1 MKNALIGLFFFC
13 LYGVVYPQS
22 SKESDSYYHQIALQN
37 HDAGNDSLAFIFAQ
51 KSLSIVESQGDT
63 LTEKYAEYLHDA
75 GMFSI
80 MGNNDFDAF
89 YHYMQRA
96 ISLKKRLYGES
107 QDYYWSIQSLG
118 DGMLY
123 YSLNTSFP
131 QNISLLEMTIE
142 TYELIPLPDTL
153 QNYYVALN
161 NLAEAY
167 ENVDLEKSIAYIS
180 HVLTIKRKYFP
191 EADTLITLS
200 NLGEYYKEIG
210 DYQRSLPILLKVLN
224 ARENQSNADNDKLIQ
239 SNMRLASLYGRM
251 RDYKKAFFH
260 SEKARNLEQL
270 QNGIISQLY
279 ATISMN
285 SALYLYAA
293 GDVSQGLK
301 LLKEAYSLPQSD
313 KTQIANN
320 LAAIYNGMNNS
331 DSCYYYL
338 KEGWLGAKNR
348 IVEEIRSMSVE
359 NRLKYYVT
367 EQTYTLLSL
376 PIKYMLHNENH
387 HGFKQLGFECAIFIN
402 ELTSRLFEDTS
413 NPFEIIDV
421 TQFISDKLSKNESLV
436 VIWADMSEQPDE
448 GFCVGFVV
456 DKKHSTPQIQIIKW
470 PKETIYKTI
479 RAEIPTKSDFFPLYE
494 NIWKPLLDKT
504 NLKTGDTIFISC
516 SDIFNLI
523 PIEFICNYNWEYIGD
538 LYNVIRITNPL
549 RIPIED
555 SLANQCAVLYG
566 GLVYDCMPLEEPHES
581 IDSILSFS
589 DLRSKFNYLPWTKN
603 EVDSISTIMSQIG
616 GYSVELREKEVGT
629 KKSFTTLSG
638 ASPAI
643 IHVATHGVF
652 RQPQIE
658 MSWFEYNNFCME
670 NTGLLLSC
678 ALDSTM
684 NAGILSAKEI
694 ATLDL
699 SNTDLVVL
707 SACKTGLGGITPY
720 GISGLQ
726 QAFKNAGVSTIIMT
740 LNNIDD
746 AATCFF
752 MTSFYKAIAAG
763 LNKRDAFRSAQKQ
776 IRENEY
782 FKKFDYWANFVII
795 D

>member
-13 LYGVVYPQS
+13 FCGVVYPQS
-22 SKESDSYYHQIALQN
+22 LKESDSYYHQIALQN

-51 KSLSIVESQGDT
+51 KSLSIVESLGDT

-80 MGNNDFDAF
+80 DGGCDFDTF
-89 YHYMQRA
+89 NNYMLKA
-96 ISLKKRLYGES
+96 ISLKKRLYGTS
-107 QDYYWSIQSLG
+107 DDYYWSIRCFG

-123 YSLNTSFP
+123 YSLRTRFP
-131 QNISLLEMTIE
+131 QNISILERAAE
-142 TYELIPLPDTL
+142 TYNQIPSHDTL
-153 QNYYVALN
+153 PNYCTILN

-167 ENVDLEKSIAYIS
+167 ENVDLEKSIAYIQQ
-180 HVLTIKRKYFP
+180 VLSIQRLYFP
-191 EADTLITLS
+191 KSDTLVTLS
-200 NLGEYYKEIG
+200 NLGKYYKEIG
-210 DYQRSLPILLKVLN
+210 NYQESLAILTSVLH
-224 ARENQSNADNDKLIQ
+224 AWENQKNPDNDKLVQ

-251 RDYKKAFFH
+251 RDYKKAFLH
-260 SEKARNLEQL
+260 SEKARDLEQL
-270 QNGIISQLY
+270 QHGIGSQLY

-293 GDVSQGLK
+293 GDVSKGLK
-301 LLKEAYSLPQSD
+301 MLKEAYTLPQSD
-313 KTQIANN
+313 KIQIAYN
-320 LAAIYNGMNNS
+320 LAGIYNGMNNS
-331 DSCYYYL
+331 ASCYYYL
-338 KEGWLGAKNR
+338 KEGWQGTKNR
-348 IVEEIRSMSVE
+348 IVEEIRTMSVE

-387 HGFKQLGFECAIFIN
+387 PDFKQLAFECAIFIN
-402 ELTSRLFEDTS
+402 ELTSRFYEDTS
-413 NPFEIIDV
+413 SPFEITDV
-421 TQFISDKLSKNESLV
+421 TQFISEKLSKNETLV

-448 GFCVGFVV
+448 GFFVGFVV
-456 DKKHSTPQIQIIKW
+456 DKKHSKPRIQIIKW

-479 RAEIPTKSDFFPLYE
+479 RAEIPTKSDFLPLFE
-494 NIWKPLLDKT
+494 NIWKPILDKT

-516 SDIFNLI
+516 RDVFNLI

-538 LYNVIRITNPL
+538 LYNIIRITNPL
-549 RIPIED
+549 RIPTED
-555 SLANQCAVLYG
+555 SLANQSAVLYG

-589 DLRSKFNYLPWTKN
+589 DLRSKFNYLPWTKS
-603 EVDSISTIMSQIG
+603 EADSISTILSQLG
-616 GYSVELREKEVGT
+616 GYSVELREKEAGT

-643 IHVATHGVF
+643 IHLATHGVF

-658 MSWFEYNNFCME
+658 MSWFDYNNYCME

-678 ALDSTM
+678 ALDSTIED
-684 NAGILSAKEI
+684 GILSAKEI
-694 ATLDL
+694 STLDL

-740 LNNIDD
+740 LNNVDD

-752 MTSFYKAIAAG
+752 MTSFYKALVSG
-763 LNKRDAFRSAQKQ
+763 LNKRDAFKSAQNQ

-782 FKKFDYWANFVII
+782 FKKFNYWAYFVML

>member
-1 MKNALIGLFFFC
+1 MKKAITALFFICFC
-13 LYGVVYPQS
+13 GVVYAQS
-22 SKESDSYYHQIALQN
+22 SKESDSYYHQIALQY

-51 KSLSIVESQGDT
+51 RSSSIVESQGDT
-63 LTEKYAEYLHDA
+63 LTGKYAEYLHDV

-80 MGNNDFDAF
+80 MGLNDFDTF
-89 YHYMQRA
+89 SNYMQRA
-96 ISLKKRLYGES
+96 ISLKKRLYGTS
-107 QDYYWSIQSLG
+107 DDYYWSLQCFG
-118 DGMLY
+118 DGLLY
-123 YSLNTSFP
+123 YSLNTKFP
-131 QNISLLEMTIE
+131 NNISILEMAVE

-153 QNYYVALN
+153 ENYYLTLN

-180 HVLTIKRKYFP
+180 RVLTIKRKYFP
-191 EADTLITLS
+191 DADTLTTLS

-210 DYQRSLPILLKVLN
+210 DYQKSLRILLDVLN
-224 ARENQSNADNDKLIQ
+224 ARENQSNADNKLIQ

-251 RDYKKAFFH
+251 RDYKKAYSY
-260 SEKARNLEQL
+260 SEKAKNLVQL
-270 QNGIISQLY
+270 QNGRKSQLY
-279 ATISMN
+279 TTISMN

-293 GDVSQGLK
+293 GEVSQGLE
-301 LLKEAYSLPQSD
+301 LLKEVYALPQSD
-313 KTQIANN
+313 KTQIAYN
-320 LAAIYNGMNNS
+320 LAGIYNDMNKS
-331 DSCYYYL
+331 DSCYYFL
-338 KEGWLGAKNR
+338 KEGWLGTKNR
-348 IVEEIRSMSVE
+348 IVEEIRMMSVE

-367 EQTYTLLSL
+367 ERIYTLLSL
-376 PIKYMLHNENH
+376 PIKYMLDNENH
-387 HGFKQLGFECAIFIN
+387 QGFKQLGFECAIFIN
-402 ELTSRLFEDTS
+402 ELTSRFFDDTS
-413 NPFEIIDV
+413 NPFEITNV
-421 TQFISDKLSKNESLV
+421 TQFISEKLSKNETLV

-448 GFCVGFVV
+448 GVYVGFVL
-456 DKKHSTPQIQIIKW
+456 DKKHSIPQIQIIKW

-479 RAEIPTKSDFFPLYE
+479 HAEIPTKSDFLPLYE
-494 NIWKPLLDKT
+494 NIWKPLIDKT

-555 SLANQCAVLYG
+555 SLANQSAVLYG

-726 QAFKNAGVSTIIMT
+726 QAFKNAGISTIIMT

>member
-1 MKNALIGLFFFC
+1 MKKAITALFFICFC
-13 LYGVVYPQS
+13 GVVYAQS
-22 SKESDSYYHQIALQN
+22 SKESDSYYHQIALQY

-51 KSLSIVESQGDT
+51 RSSSIVESQGDT
-63 LTEKYAEYLHDA
+63 LTGKYAEYLHDV

-80 MGNNDFDAF
+80 MGLNDFDTF
-89 YHYMQRA
+89 SNYMQRA
-96 ISLKKRLYGES
+96 ISLKKRLYGTS
-107 QDYYWSIQSLG
+107 DDYYWSLQCFG
-118 DGMLY
+118 DGLLY
-123 YSLNTSFP
+123 YSLNTKFP
-131 QNISLLEMTIE
+131 NNISILEMAVE

-153 QNYYVALN
+153 ENYYLTLN

-180 HVLTIKRKYFP
+180 RVLTIKRKYFP
-191 EADTLITLS
+191 DADTLTTLS

-210 DYQRSLPILLKVLN
+210 DYQKSLRILLDVLN
-224 ARENQSNADNDKLIQ
+224 ARESQSNADNKLIQ
-239 SNMRLASLYGRM
+239 SNMKLASLYGRM
-251 RDYKKAFFH
+251 RDYKKAYSY
-260 SEKARNLEQL
+260 SEKAKNLVQL
-270 QNGIISQLY
+270 QNGRKSLLY
-279 ATISMN
+279 TTISMN

-293 GDVSQGLK
+293 GEVSQGLE
-301 LLKEAYSLPQSD
+301 LLKEVYALPQSD
-313 KTQIANN
+313 KTQIAYN
-320 LAAIYNGMNNS
+320 LAGIYNDMNNS
-331 DSCYYYL
+331 DSCYYFL
-338 KEGWLGAKNR
+338 KEGWLGTKNR
-348 IVEEIRSMSVE
+348 IVEEIRMMSVE

-367 EQTYTLLSL
+367 ERIYTLLSL
-376 PIKYMLHNENH
+376 PIKYMLDNENH
-387 HGFKQLGFECAIFIN
+387 QGFKQLGFECAIFIN
-402 ELTSRLFEDTS
+402 ELTSRFFDDTS
-413 NPFEIIDV
+413 NPFEITNV
-421 TQFISDKLSKNESLV
+421 TQFISEKLSKNETLV
-436 VIWADMSEQPDE
+436 VIWADMSEHPDE
-448 GFCVGFVV
+448 GVYVGFVL
-456 DKKHSTPQIQIIKW
+456 DKKHSIPQIQIIKW

-479 RAEIPTKSDFFPLYE
+479 HAEIPTKSDFLPLYE
-494 NIWKPLLDKT
+494 NIWKPLIDKT

-549 RIPIED
+549 RIPTED
-555 SLANQCAVLYG
+555 SLANQSAVLYG

-589 DLRSKFNYLPWTKN
+589 DLRSKFNYLPWTKS
-603 EVDSISTIMSQIG
+603 EADSISTILSQLG
-616 GYSVELREKEVGT
+616 GYSVELREKEAGT

-638 ASPAI
+638 VSPAI
-643 IHVATHGVF
+643 IHLATHGVF

-658 MSWFEYNNFCME
+658 MSWFDYNNYCME

-678 ALDSTM
+678 ALDSTIED
-684 NAGILSAKEI
+684 GILSAKEI
-694 ATLDL
+694 STLDL

-740 LNNIDD
+740 LNNVDD

-752 MTSFYKAIAAG
+752 MTSFYKALISG
-763 LNKRDAFRSAQKQ
+763 LNKRDAFKSAQNQ

-782 FKKFDYWANFVII
+782 FKKFNYWAYFVML